1 MQNQIPCQIWLYL
14 NGPSLGSALDA
25 LTGLTGNSIRNSLV
39 PQKILEPLIESY
51 RWGNDNIM
59 WGFTTIKIFHLNRLK
74 LWFILTNEAVGIVL
88 FGQTVPSSGTRRT
101 RRTLQSEADRESACA
116 AGVEPQAELEHLTR
130 CIISKS
136 HAFSKEVSSLCCEII
151 SFSSV
156 LSRLAHTRSIPC
168 RRMLIEWG
176 GEKIGSHLQ
185 TDRLF
190 SLEVWNMSEN
200 SRLLFFFFFFK
211 HHLLHSLATLGAI
224 NKPEIFTEINPL

>member
-25 LTGLTGNSIRNSLV
+25 LTGNSIRNSLV

-116 AGVEPQAELEHLTR
+116 AGVEPQAELEHLTC

-176 GEKIGSHLQ
+176 GKKIGSHLQ

-200 SRLLFFFFFFK
+200 SCLFVFLK